1 MSKRTS
7 VTLRVRVAPLVAG
20 LVEAS
25 IVGRKP
31 FATEDTTVLGTC
43 SASRTSLEI
52 EGSVTLLA
60 RALDSTKSR
69 V

>member
-1 MSKRTS
+1 M
-7 VTLRVRVAPLVAG
+7 TLRVRVAPLVAG
-20 LVEAS
+20 LAEAL

-31 FATEDTTVLGTC
+31 FATEDTTVLGAC
-43 SASRTSLEI
+43 SASIMSLES

-60 RALDSTKSR
+60 RALEATRSR